1 MDRRTLTR
9 RGALALMG
17 SGGALLAGQ
26 TLGLAKSTA
35 NRQTS
40 VDVVS
45 DSDALLGI
53 EGTSGCGGGLSLT
66 NNGQNQFVVEIETDA
81 IDVLHPRTE
90 RRRKRVQFPLPPG
103 SDNTVDVQFAPADGT
118 ADEVRISATGQGTEV
133 DLTRRVTTPP
143 LGEGR
148 YRLSPVHS
156 GLYLGYDSGWWG
168 DGRVEQVGYSTSWI
182 FTPTDD
188 GCAYTIE
195 HYWRDGVIT
204 PENRDSSGSE
214 LILESPDGTEY
225 QRWNVVPIPN
235 APDQY
240 RIENEGSGYVIDIE
254 GGDTESGGAAIQWS
268 WKGSNPSVKN
278 QFWKITQV

>member
-103 SDNTVDVQFAPADGT
+103 PDNTVDVEFAPDDGT
-118 ADEVRISATGQGTEV
+118 ADEVRISATGQGAEI
-133 DLTRRVTTPP
+133 DLTRRVTTLP
-143 LGEGR
+143 LSKGS
-148 YRLSPVHS
+148 YQLSPMHS
-156 GLYLGYDSGWWG
+156 DRRYLGYDWWN
-168 DGRVEQVGYSTSWI
+168 DNRVEQLGFPTSWY
-182 FTPTDD
+182 FTPTGD

-204 PENRDSSGSE
+204 PENRDSSGSP
-214 LILESPDGTEY
+214 LVLESPDGTDY

-254 GGDTESGGAAIQWS
+254 GGETETGLAAIQWP

-278 QFWKITQV
+278 QFWKIAQV